1 MSALTVV
8 AAAVVGYL
16 FGSIP
21 VGYLVVRA
29 TRGVYVRTVGSGRT
43 GGTNAMRA
51 GGLGAGVMTAI
62 GDMLKGLAAVAIMR
76 LLSGGVPEIE
86 AIAGLGAVAGH
97 NWSLFMGFKG
107 GAGTAPNI
115 GACIMFWP
123 LSALWLVPMVP
134 LGVFVVGYA
143 SVTSLVIAVVIPIT
157 FALRAAAGLTSWVY
171 VCLLYTSD
179 AADERS
185 SVDLGGHRI
194 LKKKKTSAAKSRV
207 ESSSDADAVSR

>member
-1 MSALTVV
+1 MSATMV
-8 AAAVVGYL
+8 AAAAVIGYL
-16 FGSIP
+16 LGSIP

-29 TRGVYVRTVGSGRT
+29 MRGVDVRTVGSGRT

-51 GGLGAGVMTAI
+51 GGLGAGVITAI
-62 GDMLKGLAAVAIMR
+62 GDMLKGLAAVAIVR

-107 GAGTAPNI
+107 GAGTSPNI
-115 GACIMFWP
+115 GACMVFWP

-143 SVTSLVIAVVIPIT
+143 SVTSLVIAAVIPIT

-171 VCLLYTSD
+171 VWYGIVAALLVVLALRPNIKRLLNGTEPRAPRIGQRPPD
-179 AADERS
+179 RQPDE
-185 SVDLGGHRI
+185 
-194 LKKKKTSAAKSRV
+194 
-207 ESSSDADAVSR
+207 

>member
-1 MSALTVV
+1 MSALTV
-8 AAAVVGYL
+8 AAAVVIGYL

-29 TRGVYVRTVGSGRT
+29 TRGVDVRTVGSGRT

-51 GGLGAGVMTAI
+51 GGLGAGVLTAV
-62 GDMLKGLAAVAIMR
+62 GDMLKGLAAVAVVR
-76 LLSGGVPEIE
+76 LLSGGAPEID
-86 AIAGLGAVAGH
+86 ALAGLGAVAGH

-115 GACIMFWP
+115 GACMMFWP

-143 SVTSLVIAVVIPIT
+143 SVTSLVIAAVIPIT
-157 FALRAAAGLTSWVY
+157 FALRAAAGLMSWVY
-171 VCLLYTSD
+171 VWYGIAAALLVVLALRPNIKRLLNGTEPR
-179 AADERS
+179 APR
-185 SVDLGGHRI
+185 LGRRASGNH
-194 LKKKKTSAAKSRV
+194 A
-207 ESSSDADAVSR
+207 